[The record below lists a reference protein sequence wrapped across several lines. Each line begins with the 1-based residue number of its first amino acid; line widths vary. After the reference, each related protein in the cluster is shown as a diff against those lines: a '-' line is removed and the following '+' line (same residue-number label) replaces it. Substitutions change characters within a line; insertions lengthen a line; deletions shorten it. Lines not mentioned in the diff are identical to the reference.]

1 MIGEDATEAPRAP
14 HAFRW
19 DLDKTYLHTEFDT
32 LLDLVRTAVE
42 KPERKRTVA
51 GAAWMIREVRA
62 QTDARITIISGSPE
76 QMRASLEAKLRLDGV
91 SWDEFVLKPSL
102 RNVLRFRFRALR
114 DQVGYKLPALLAAR
128 ANTPAECLET
138 CFGDDAEADALV
150 YSLYA
155 DILGDRVSLDEL
167 RAVMEAARSYPDVVE
182 RVLDLAAS
190 TPRHDPVRRIFIHLE
205 RRSDPAFFHRYG
217 PRVVPVYNYFQA
229 VLVLAQDGL
238 LPPVSALRL
247 SEVLAAESEFG
258 AHELAESAYD
268 LVRRGALAP
277 ATLARVAE
285 VLRDTEGTT
294 LEKKVRHEFAEALE
308 RAPAPGAAPASPDI
322 DYAAALTEDRA
333 RWEEARAKARRGQKR

>member
-1 MIGEDATEAPRAP
+1 MTPEDAPEAPRP
-14 HAFRW
+14 SHAFRW

-32 LLDLVRTAVE
+32 LLDLVKTAVE

-62 QTDARITIISGSPE
+62 QTNARITIVSGSPE
-76 QMRASLEAKLRLDGV
+76 QMRAALEAKLRLDGV
-91 SWDEFVLKPSL
+91 TWDEFVLKPSL
-102 RNVLRFRFRALR
+102 RNIVRFRFRALR

-128 ANTPAECLET
+128 ANTPAECVET

-229 VLVLAQDGL
+229 VLVLAQDGV
-238 LPPVSALRL
+238 LPPESALRL
-247 SEVLAAESEFG
+247 AEELASDRDFG
-258 AHELAESAYD
+258 AHELAESAHD

-277 ATLARVAE
+277 ATLARVSE
-285 VLRDTEGTT
+285 VFRDTEGTS
-294 LEKKVRHEFAEALE
+294 LEKQSRLAFAEVLD
-308 RAPAPGAAPASPDI
+308 RAPAPGPAPDALDV
-322 DYAAALTEDRA
+322 DYAKTLTEDRA
-333 RWEEARAKARRGQKR
+333 RWEEARAKAKTRR